1 MAGTQSVQSDE
12 LRILG
17 IPRSRQTV
25 ANIDSNHGASWKGS
39 HCLSTQ
45 ATRHTKVKLVRRAVS
60 TIVVRVQPRTS
71 RGITDLLSPLAYTC
85 LNACGSSEK

>member
-1 MAGTQSVQSDE
+1 VQSDE

-39 HCLSTQ
+39 HCLLTQ
-45 ATRHTKVKLVRRAVS
+45 ATRHTRWTGQACRQHHCRARAAQN
-60 TIVVRVQPRTS
+60 I
-71 RGITDLLSPLAYTC
+71 
-85 LNACGSSEK
+85 